1 MVLPNRLRRVIL
13 MVAVVVTLLLALAP
27 AAGANTDAPN
37 PDSGRRERRV
47 TSLED
52 MAGSLV
58 REIGSVTDAR
68 AATWLRPGAGDL
80 AAVASLSGR
89 LERLE
94 ARLHAVEK
102 ELKVLRIDL
111 EEPPVPP
118 GPETAGVERWRSLVA
133 EYFPVGRIE
142 EALSIMD
149 CESGGDPAAR
159 NPRSGAA
166 GLYQFLPRTW
176 EHASAK
182 AGVGH
187 LSVDDPEANIAAAAW
202 LTEYSASRGN
212 RAWSHW
218 TCRP

>member
-1 MVLPNRLRRVIL
+1 MRVSRFFLIAF
-13 MVAVVVTLLLALAP
+13 VAVTVLFALVP
-27 AAGANTDAPN
+27 AAGAAAPAT
-37 PDSGRRERRV
+37 PEETGERERRV
-47 TSLED
+47 ALLED
-52 MAGSLV
+52 AAV
-58 REIGSVTDAR
+58 TVAQEIGAVTEAR
-68 AATWLRPGAGDL
+68 AGAWLEPGDDDL
-80 AAVASLSGR
+80 AVVASLTGR

-94 ARLHAVEK
+94 ARRHAIVE
-102 ELKVLRIDL
+102 ELKALRLEL
-111 EEPPVPP
+111 EEPPVLS
-118 GPETAGVERWRSLVA
+118 GREASGVERWRSLVA
-133 EYFPVGRIE
+133 THFPAGRVE

-149 CESGGDPAAR
+149 CESGGDPKAR

-176 EHASAK
+176 EHASAQ

-202 LTEYSASRGN
+202 LTEYSVSRGN